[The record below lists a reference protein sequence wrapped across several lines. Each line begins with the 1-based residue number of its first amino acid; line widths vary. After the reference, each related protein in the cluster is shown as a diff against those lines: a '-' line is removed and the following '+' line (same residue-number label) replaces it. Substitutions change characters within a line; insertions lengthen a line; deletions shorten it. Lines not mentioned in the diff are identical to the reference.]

1 VILQTLRVESFAGLS
16 ACSVEFAPG
25 LNVVLGPNEAGK
37 STLLAAIEQLLL
49 TPVSLPRREL
59 QGFGRRFFPLGGGD
73 TVRASLGFL
82 VEGRSYALSKSWGA
96 RPAAELELP
105 DGSRLAEEARVQEAL
120 RGLLPAGPGT
130 LRTVFLTQQS
140 GLAATVERLE
150 EESETLHSFTDV
162 LRRSLLEMGEFS
174 VSRFQARLQE
184 RLQEHLAHWDLAR
197 ERPEGNRGL
206 GNRWKKG
213 VGRVLEAHYRVLETR
228 TSLEQAAARE
238 EEYGQL
244 GEQLQQCRQGLA
256 EAEARL
262 QGWEKAA
269 RGSRERAGLEPELRS
284 RQQAL
289 AAAQESLKRWTE
301 VALRLESLDR
311 ELPELERRLLE
322 LQQERGRAE
331 AQERDRQRR
340 ARMERLR
347 EKRGRWQEAER
358 ALAKLPPLPAG
369 QLQKMEQARAELQRL
384 EAALGAGN
392 LLLRMQANKELEL
405 TATTD
410 GAEPEPRRVPPGEA
424 LQLRAGGRILLEHR
438 DWSLEVSS
446 GVGNAAELAGQ
457 HAEARRR
464 LQELLEASQVE
475 GMEQARERCH
485 RYEGSLA
492 EARTAQA
499 VYEEELGGESYEA
512 LESEEA
518 AREERQPVRPLGAV
532 TEELGRTESRL
543 QQAGKER
550 LEQQR
555 QLQGLEQEY
564 GQKER
569 LLTRIGELSGTA
581 QELQRRLQE
590 LAPLPKGFSEPDTFL
605 RHYEEQMAR
614 AGRLREEQASLRS
627 ALLAAEKALPEESSE
642 ELGRRMEEEQ
652 GQYVQELQKA
662 RSLLRVQQAT
672 AELLE
677 QRDSG
682 LLEPFG
688 KLLGSYLQGLT
699 GGRYREV
706 HLQGALP
713 DGVQRP
719 DGRLLPRELL
729 SAGTRDIF
737 ALALRLAMAEMF
749 LSGREGFL
757 LMDDPL
763 VELDPERQERA
774 VQLLSRYGGERQLV
788 LFTCHPTHAA
798 RFTSAK
804 AVELPGP

>member
-1 VILQTLRVESFAGLS
+1 V
-16 ACSVEFAPG
+16 
-25 LNVVLGPNEAGK
+25 
-37 STLLAAIEQLLL
+37 
-49 TPVSLPRREL
+49 
-59 QGFGRRFFPLGGGD
+59 
-73 TVRASLGFL
+73 
-82 VEGRSYALSKSWGA
+82 
-96 RPAAELELP
+96 
-105 DGSRLAEEARVQEAL
+105 
-120 RGLLPAGPGT
+120 
-130 LRTVFLTQQS
+130 
-140 GLAATVERLE
+140 
-150 EESETLHSFTDV
+150 
-162 LRRSLLEMGEFS
+162 
-174 VSRFQARLQE
+174 
-184 RLQEHLAHWDLAR
+184 
-197 ERPEGNRGL
+197 
-206 GNRWKKG
+206 
-213 VGRVLEAHYRVLETR
+213 
-228 TSLEQAAARE
+228 
-238 EEYGQL
+238 
-244 GEQLQQCRQGLA
+244 
-256 EAEARL
+256 
-262 QGWEKAA
+262 
-269 RGSRERAGLEPELRS
+269 
-284 RQQAL
+284 
-289 AAAQESLKRWTE
+289 
-301 VALRLESLDR
+301 
-311 ELPELERRLLE
+311 
-322 LQQERGRAE
+322 
-331 AQERDRQRR
+331 
-340 ARMERLR
+340 
-347 EKRGRWQEAER
+347 
-358 ALAKLPPLPAG
+358 
-369 QLQKMEQARAELQRL
+369 
-384 EAALGAGN
+384 
-392 LLLRMQANKELEL
+392 
-405 TATTD
+405 
-410 GAEPEPRRVPPGEA
+410 
-424 LQLRAGGRILLEHR
+424 
-438 DWSLEVSS
+438 
-446 GVGNAAELAGQ
+446 
-457 HAEARRR
+457 
-464 LQELLEASQVE
+464 
-475 GMEQARERCH
+475 
-485 RYEGSLA
+485 
-492 EARTAQA
+492 
-499 VYEEELGGESYEA
+499 
-512 LESEEA
+512 
-518 AREERQPVRPLGAV
+518 
-532 TEELGRTESRL
+532 
-543 QQAGKER
+543 
-550 LEQQR
+550 
-555 QLQGLEQEY
+555 
-564 GQKER
+564 
-569 LLTRIGELSGTA
+569 LTRIGERSGTA